1 MFLCQSHLNDFVNY
15 MNILHKLHYIQ
26 NLRKMNLSFLDVKIT
41 PRNNQLVTQVFRMAT
56 FGGVFTNLK
65 LLCLP
70 HTSLG

>member
-1 MFLCQSHLNDFVNY
+1 MKTKHP
-15 MNILHKLHYIQ
+15 NIKFISVFEE
-26 NLRKMNLSFLDVKIT
+26 NESFSFLDVKIT